1 MTTMTRLLTAATV
14 AAACGLAAC
23 SSTSTG
29 PAPKARTP
37 QVSEASSGNV
47 DIDKRDVG
55 TSDVRKRAAIRLQLA
70 IGYYQDGQ
78 FNVALDE
85 LKQALTI
92 DPNFADAHTVL
103 ALVYAELHQDDL
115 ANQSFQRA
123 LALEPGN
130 SDLNNNYGWYL
141 CQHGRERDS
150 IAYFENALKNP
161 LYTQKAKPLQN
172 AGVCA
177 NRLGDAA
184 LAESYFRRSFEIDP
198 GGAVAAYNLATIF
211 YGRRD
216 FGRARFYINQVNSG
230 PAPSAAS
237 LWLGIRIERRLG
249 DKPNEIALENRLER
263 QFADSREAQM
273 QRRGNYDD

>member
-1 MTTMTRLLTAATV
+1 LKAVIGAV
-14 AAACGLAAC
+14 ASALVVAAC
-23 SSTSTG
+23 STTSTG
-29 PAPKARTP
+29 PTVKARAPAIT
-37 QVSEASSGNV
+37 EASSGKVN
-47 DIDKRDVG
+47 IDQRDVG
-55 TSDVRKRAAIRLQLA
+55 ASDVRKRAATRLQLA

-78 FNVALDE
+78 FNIALDE

-103 ALVYAELHQDDL
+103 ALVYSELHQDDL
-115 ANQSFQRA
+115 AQQSFQRA
-123 LALEPGN
+123 IALEPTN

-141 CQHGRERDS
+141 CQHGREKES
-150 IAYFENALKNP
+150 LTYFENALKNP

-177 NRLGDAA
+177 NRMGDSA
-184 LAESYFRRSFEIDP
+184 LAEQYFRQSFEIDP
-198 GGAVAAYNLATIF
+198 GGAVAAYNLATIY

-216 FGRARFYINQVNSG
+216 FTRARFYIAQVNGG
-230 PAPSAAS
+230 PVPTAAS

-273 QRRGNYDD
+273 QRRGNYED